1 MRIADE
7 PALKLEKIFDIARQR
22 SDFGNGRYARNVIE
36 KAQVNH
42 AGKLLSMDINAVKR
56 DDIFT
61 LRSEDF
67 DFHECGSE
75 KTKQMIGFA
84 L

>member
-1 MRIADE
+1 M
-7 PALKLEKIFDIARQR
+7 
-22 SDFGNGRYARNVIE
+22 
-36 KAQVNH
+36 NH

-61 LRSEDF
+61 LCSEDF